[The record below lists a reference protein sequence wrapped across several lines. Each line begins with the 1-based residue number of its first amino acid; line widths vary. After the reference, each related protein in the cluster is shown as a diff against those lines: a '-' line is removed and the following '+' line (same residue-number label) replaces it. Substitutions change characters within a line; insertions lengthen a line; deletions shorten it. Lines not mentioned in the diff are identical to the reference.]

1 MDFTKWVACASSE
14 HFTYRAEAER
24 PWSPK
29 TVLELLEQAHGEFE
43 RHMGPGL
50 ETIIQVEDR
59 ICEMNNYGARAEINE
74 QILPA
79 QASTVE
85 VKFICE
91 FPLDYGHSAQE
102 QELAYHFFVHELFHC
117 WIGGNV
123 SGDYGLIIEALTQY
137 MTDWALVHLGW
148 CSETLL
154 VRGRMKNQQI
164 IDNATP
170 PHTIIARYKILFD
183 QMYTDD
189 SENLFAFCKDLADC
203 FRQQR
208 SRIETEVFPVLQ
220 RYLGTALKKE

>member
-1 MDFTKWVACASSE
+1 MDVTKWVANASSE
-14 HFTYRAEAER
+14 HFIYRTEVER
-24 PWSPK
+24 PWSPEM
-29 TVLELLEQAHGEFE
+29 VLGLLEQAHREFE

-74 QILPA
+74 QILPT
-79 QASTVE
+79 QASTIE
-85 VKFICE
+85 VRFICE
-91 FPLDYGHSAQE
+91 FPLDYGHTTQE

-137 MTDWALVHLGW
+137 MTDWVLVHLGW
-148 CSETLL
+148 CSEDLL
-154 VRGRMKNQQI
+154 VRGRMRNQQI
-164 IDNATP
+164 IDNAIP

-183 QMYTDD
+183 QMHADD
-189 SENLFAFCKDLADC
+189 LENLYAFCRDLADS

-208 SRIETEVFPVLQ
+208 SREKTDVSVILQ
-220 RYLGTALKKE
+220 RYFGTRLEED